1 MSYIIKGIENPI
13 KVPIDQLP
21 KLDNPPVYIKVVNIN
36 DWVPSENNRYSIDI
50 PQNIHGLKSPYWI
63 LSIETINADKSMISN
78 DTCSYIL
85 SNTGT
90 ITIISDIK
98 TTIRVTIM
106 GSSMDPQ
113 EYIIKV
119 SDDIINKQ
127 NKMEGDISAI
137 QQNAVTTDQI
147 LDIITG
153 GEDPSQLTPEKILQN
168 LLGGKTLLD
177 IQYPVGS
184 IYMSTSSTNPS
195 TIMGGTWIA
204 WGSGR
209 VPVGVDTTDTD
220 FSTVEAVG
228 GEKTHTLTVEEMPTH
243 THIQDAHTHLQQAHT
258 HIQNPHTHSQE
269 QHTHDMYHQH
279 PVGWT
284 NDGGDL
290 VRISYTASQS
300 TARMHEFSYTGNTG
314 GVIAKNLDT
323 TAINQE
329 TIGINENTTAVNQST
344 GGSVGHNILQ
354 PYITCYMWKRTL

>member
-36 DWVPSENNRYSIDI
+36 DWVPTGNNKYSVDI

-63 LSIETINADKSMISN
+63 LSIETINANKSMISN

-127 NKMEGDISAI
+127 NKMEVDISAI

-209 VPVGVDTTDTD
+209 VPVGVDTTDSD
-220 FSTVEAVG
+220 FKTA
-228 GEKTHTLTVEEMPTH
+228 EK
-243 THIQDAHTHLQQAHT
+243 
-258 HIQNPHTHSQE
+258 
-269 QHTHDMYHQH
+269 
-279 PVGWT
+279 
-284 NDGGDL
+284 
-290 VRISYTASQS
+290 
-300 TARMHEFSYTGNTG
+300 
-314 GVIAKNLDT
+314 
-323 TAINQE
+323 
-329 TIGINENTTAVNQST
+329 T
-344 GGSVGHNILQ
+344 GGSKELQEHSHTFTPKGTLSNQDTSHTHTVNGGSCDTGSTASKMTLRQYKVNGTETSTYKYLTNSGSDSANISLTGLSHSHTVPNHTHTVGNQSASHKHTFTGTQGTTSNAGTGNSGNLQ